1 MFKPTNIRNIRI
13 KQSDIDILFRS
24 NIIGRDAIRSVKDSY
39 IEMKNTPFAIARRI
53 LPFAGVDVWN
63 NDEWNWVKCGDTTG
77 LMTAYTT
84 PDKEP
89 VNVEEP
95 KVEEIIPEPVV
106 EEKPVEVIAPV
117 VEEEPEVV
125 ETPVEEVVEEETSE
139 ETDDEEVED
148 EEVAPSEDSGIKPVE
163 QETVTSNNVHRQVNM
178 NSYRKKHRH

>member
-13 KQSDIDILFRS
+13 KQSDIDILFRA

-53 LPFAGVDVWN
+53 LPFAGMDVWN
-63 NDEWNWVKCGDTTG
+63 NCEWNWVKCGDTTG

-84 PDKEP
+84 LDKEP
-89 VNVEEP
+89 VNVEES
-95 KVEEIIPEPVV
+95 KVEEVISEPVV
-106 EEKPVEVIAPV
+106 EEKPVEVVAPV
-117 VEEEPEVV
+117 IEEEPEVV
-125 ETPVEEVVEEETSE
+125 ETPIEEDTSE
-139 ETDDEEVED
+139 ETDDEEVEE
-148 EEVAPSEDSGIKPVE
+148 EEVTLSEDSDIKPVE

>member
-63 NDEWNWVKCGDTTG
+63 DGEWNWVKCGDTTG

-84 PDKEP
+84 LDKEP
-89 VNVEEP
+89 VNVEGP

-106 EEKPVEVIAPV
+106 EETPVEAVPV

-125 ETPVEEVVEEETSE
+125 EAPVEEVVEEETSE

-163 QETVTSNNVHRQVNM
+163 HETVATNNVHRQVNV
-178 NSYRKKHRH
+178 NGYRKKHRH

>member
-13 KQSDIDILFRS
+13 KQSDIDILFRA

-53 LPFAGVDVWN
+53 LPFAGMDVWN
-63 NDEWNWVKCGDTTG
+63 NCEWNWVKCGDTTG

-84 PDKEP
+84 LDKEP
-89 VNVEEP
+89 ANVEES
-95 KVEEIIPEPVV
+95 KVEEVISEPVA
-106 EEKPVEVIAPV
+106 EEKPVEVVAPV
-117 VEEEPEVV
+117 IEKEPEVV
-125 ETPVEEVVEEETSE
+125 ETPIEEDTSE
-139 ETDDEEVED
+139 ETDDEEVEE
-148 EEVAPSEDSGIKPVE
+148 EEVASFEDSDIKPVE